1 MEIEGFGETGGP
13 TPLPGPTESGGE
25 LRRVGEPCKSDPGR
39 TKNLS
44 KDWGGDGGV
53 WGSGSG
59 GEGRVGHANHG
70 GGGLSDGGEGEGTR
84 HQPNIRRASGDRD
97 LWSQRTCLYGC
108 EDKSW
113 V

>member
-1 MEIEGFGETGGP
+1 VEIEGFGETGGP

-59 GEGRVGHANHG
+59 CAGGVGYTDHG
-70 GGGLSDGGEGEGTR
+70 GGGLPDRGEGKGVGN
-84 HQPNIRRASGDRD
+84 QFDLRRASGDGSF
-97 LWSQRTCLYGC
+97 WC
-108 EDKSW
+108 EGAG
-113 V
+113 